1 MSISGGIVSGGI
13 LSGWDI
19 VVLKCW
25 CFAEIPR
32 VGYGRVRYCRGKQ
45 KGNQLIAL
53 PLTLPVGYCRTGGGI
68 LSCGILSDYQSID
81 IHALLSIMIKH
92 SISN

>member
-1 MSISGGIVSGGI
+1 MSGGI

-68 LSCGILSDYQSID
+68 LSCGILSDYRGRGRRYVRV
-81 IHALLSIMIKH
+81 KTG
-92 SISN
+92 